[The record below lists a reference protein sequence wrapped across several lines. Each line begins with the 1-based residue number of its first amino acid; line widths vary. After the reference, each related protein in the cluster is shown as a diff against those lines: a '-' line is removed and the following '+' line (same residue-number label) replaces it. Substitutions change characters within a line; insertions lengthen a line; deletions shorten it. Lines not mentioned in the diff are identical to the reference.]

1 MAVSPAAMWT
11 SCRRK
16 RRIPHLSVT
25 VRLAILL
32 PEASLFD
39 CQTMDAEMK
48 KESHWRQTRSHYRT
62 FLATLPKRVRIDAE
76 SIVKIFFIRKSS
88 RLRLTDNYLIKLW
101 ECSRAT
107 VQRRLKELEEF
118 GVIRRH
124 TKPPQKKEDGYAQ
137 FRVLFLVSQK
147 RTLSNQVPKV
157 LEKNSTLGQISRT
170 PSMSFEDYLSLR
182 RDVPK
187 NSFLFWMRKWN
198 ANPRS
203 MGYITKTWEKVKKR
217 ADVLESILFDAN
229 QEHLQNRE
237 RVGFIIREI
246 NQRVVC

>member
-1 MAVSPAAMWT
+1 MWT
-11 SCRRK
+11 SCRR

-124 TKPPQKKEDGYAQ
+124 TKPPQKKEDGYVQ

-187 NSFLFWMRKWN
+187 NSSSTGTFKILRPAGLQVFTNLFSSIVTT
-198 ANPRS
+198 AS
-203 MGYITKTWEKVKKR
+203 CI
-217 ADVLESILFDAN
+217 LERMLS
-229 QEHLQNRE
+229 E
-237 RVGFIIREI
+237 
-246 NQRVVC
+246 